1 MINAARGAHVKE
13 ADLLAA
19 LEAGRLSG
27 AALDVFPEEPLP
39 AASPLWDHPK
49 VFVSPHVAS
58 LTHPETAVEAMVAN
72 IRRHERGEP
81 MLHVVDRARGY

>member
-1 MINAARGAHVKE
+1 VKE

-27 AALDVFPEEPLP
+27 AALDVFREEPLP
-39 AASPLWDHPK
+39 AESSLWSHPK

-58 LTHPETAVEAMVAN
+58 LTHPETAVAAMVEN
-72 IRRHERGEP
+72 IRRYERGEP